1 MKYFESDR
9 LIFRD
14 WEKSDLE
21 LFINMNKDS
30 DVMKYFP
37 NKLTSEE
44 SINFYQKIVD
54 EFKKEGF
61 GLYAV
66 EYKEDNQFI
75 GFIGFHKANFEA
87 DFTPCIEI
95 GWRLRKEYWNKGLAT
110 EGAKACL
117 YYGFNQLNLKEIY
130 SFTSKI
136 NTPSENVMK
145 KIGMKK
151 LKEFDHPKVDS
162 SSPLC
167 KHVLY
172 YIKAH

>member
-61 GLYAV
+61 G
-66 EYKEDNQFI
+66 
-75 GFIGFHKANFEA
+75 
-87 DFTPCIEI
+87 
-95 GWRLRKEYWNKGLAT
+95 
-110 EGAKACL
+110 
-117 YYGFNQLNLKEIY
+117 
-130 SFTSKI
+130 
-136 NTPSENVMK
+136 
-145 KIGMKK
+145 
-151 LKEFDHPKVDS
+151 
-162 SSPLC
+162 
-167 KHVLY
+167 
-172 YIKAH
+172 

>member
-1 MKYFESDR
+1 MKYLESNR
-9 LIFRD
+9 LVFRD
-14 WEKSDLE
+14 WEPDDLGI
-21 LFINMNKDS
+21 FINMNKDS
-30 DVMKYFP
+30 EVMEYFP
-37 NKLTSEE
+37 SKLTSEE
-44 SINFYQKIVD
+44 STIFYKKIVD
-54 EFKKEGF
+54 EFIKEGY

-66 EYKEDNQFI
+66 NYKENHDFI
-75 GFIGFHKANFEA
+75 GFIGFHKATFEA
-87 DFTPCIEI
+87 EFTPCIEI
-95 GWRLRKEYWNKGLAT
+95 GWRLRKEYWDKGLAT

-117 YYGFNQLNLKEIY
+117 EYGFNQLKLKKIF

-151 LKEFDHPKVDS
+151 LKEFNHPKLDS